1 MNDLNKSWVNPCFTD
16 TTQQPLLLV
25 VPARFFQYNPEYIF
39 YAQLD
44 AQYLYSLRIPSDF
57 VLLGQKL
64 KKPFFFQKH
73 IMCTLFM
80 KVERYA
86 SQKWYNSVG
95 YFLATGT
102 QEV

>member
-1 MNDLNKSWVNPCFTD
+1 MVQAEIGKKRKLQRWQYFNACIFMNDLNKSWVIPCFTD

-64 KKPFFFQKH
+64 KKAFLSEAHMF
-73 IMCTLFM
+73 TLY
-80 KVERYA
+80 K
-86 SQKWYNSVG
+86 
-95 YFLATGT
+95 
-102 QEV
+102 